1 MRSRR
6 SFWCGSLIAACVA
19 VAAGGCGGNAAD
31 NASQPSVVIPDPNG
45 SLPTAVAQA
54 REMDAAVDPAITTA
68 DNAFGIQLLN
78 NLISGN
84 AGNVA
89 ISPLSMSL
97 LLQILYGGAAGTTA
111 QAMALTLQ
119 LGNLT
124 AQDVNSD
131 NAALQASLA
140 APDPNV
146 QLTIANSLWMH
157 LTNNPVLPSFT
168 AMDATYYGA
177 TIGDL
182 SGAPDNVNGWVA
194 SETAGLITQILPP
207 EAAGYY

>member
-1 MRSRR
+1 
-6 SFWCGSLIAACVA
+6 
-19 VAAGGCGGNAAD
+19 
-31 NASQPSVVIPDPNG
+31 
-45 SLPTAVAQA
+45 
-54 REMDAAVDPAITTA
+54 MDAAVDPAITTA

-207 EAAGYY
+207 EAAGYYQSPSVAAVLANTIYFKGQWTSRFRYQSNHAYTIHTERRWHGVG